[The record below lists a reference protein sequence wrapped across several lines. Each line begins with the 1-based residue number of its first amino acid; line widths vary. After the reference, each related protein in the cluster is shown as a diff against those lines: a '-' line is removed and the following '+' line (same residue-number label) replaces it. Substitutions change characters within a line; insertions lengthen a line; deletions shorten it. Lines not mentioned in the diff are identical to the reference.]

1 MRLLERLR
9 QFVKRWVLEGTI
21 VREVDTSRENINYVT
36 TSEAWTTSWVRAA
49 LKRIADAVS
58 SVSLVVYDA
67 KGNRLPDNHPAVA
80 LLDRPNER
88 QTTYEIMEK
97 TTYDLLLTGNAYWFI
112 TERDPSGKPRQ
123 LLYVPAELVKPQMQ
137 GLQIVGYQLS
147 TLDGVRDL
155 SVDDVVHFVVS
166 TPFSPIGE
174 SPIQAIATAIKL
186 DREVMGFNFELF
198 KNGAFPSV
206 LMWLPTSLQEAE
218 LQRLREQIRAQF
230 GRGQRHNWFIAG
242 GVGKD
247 AKIEAFPA
255 MPKDMAFE
263 VLRRMN
269 REEILS
275 VLGVPPAL
283 VGIFEYANYAN
294 SREQM
299 KIFWRDTVVPLLRR
313 IENTITH
320 QLLQQF
326 EKGLWCQFDLSSVE
340 ALKTDLNEL
349 SQALQRLVQ
358 FGILTINEAREIIGR
373 DNPVPWG
380 DEWWGPPTYLPLA
393 SMQEIPET
401 SKVKDFVRIRRWSD
415 FVRYQHFIERNMH
428 DAVKDYADRLRF
440 RLRQRLRDLYAPK
453 GLTMKQLQLVFDID
467 EEASDLWE
475 ALSPHLDNANEVGV
489 RALRTLFGIAPDLT
503 LYDARV
509 TARMLRQERRIRWI
523 SETTWERL
531 REALAEGLE
540 AGEGIEG
547 LMRRVDEVIG
557 ELETWRGERIARTES
572 AAALNGAFN
581 DGMIAGGVRRK
592 MWIAALDERTR
603 PSHEAAN
610 GQIREVGE
618 PFEVGSALLHYPGE
632 PMGPPQEVI
641 NCRCTLVPVD

>member
-1 MRLLERLR
+1 
-9 QFVKRWVLEGTI
+9 
-21 VREVDTSRENINYVT
+21 
-36 TSEAWTTSWVRAA
+36 
-49 LKRIADAVS
+49 
-58 SVSLVVYDA
+58 
-67 KGNRLPDNHPAVA
+67 
-80 LLDRPNER
+80 
-88 QTTYEIMEK
+88 
-97 TTYDLLLTGNAYWFI
+97 
-112 TERDPSGKPRQ
+112 
-123 LLYVPAELVKPQMQ
+123 
-137 GLQIVGYQLS
+137 
-147 TLDGVRDL
+147 
-155 SVDDVVHFVVS
+155 
-166 TPFSPIGE
+166 
-174 SPIQAIATAIKL
+174 
-186 DREVMGFNFELF
+186 
-198 KNGAFPSV
+198 
-206 LMWLPTSLQEAE
+206 
-218 LQRLREQIRAQF
+218 
-230 GRGQRHNWFIAG
+230 
-242 GVGKD
+242 
-247 AKIEAFPA
+247 
-255 MPKDMAFE
+255 
-263 VLRRMN
+263 
-269 REEILS
+269 
-275 VLGVPPAL
+275 
-283 VGIFEYANYAN
+283 
-294 SREQM
+294 
-299 KIFWRDTVVPLLRR
+299 LRR

-340 ALKTDLNEL
+340 ALKADLNEL

-401 SKVKDFVRIRRWSD
+401 SKVKDFARIRRWSD

-540 AGEGIEG
+540 VGEGIEG
-547 LMRRVDEVIG
+547 LMRRVDEVVG

-592 MWIAALDERTR
+592 MWVAALDERTR
-603 PSHEAAN
+603 PSHEAAH

-618 PFEVGSALLHYPGE
+618 PFEVGGALLH
-632 PMGPPQEVI
+632 
-641 NCRCTLVPVD
+641 

>member
-9 QFVKRWVLEGTI
+9 NFVKRWLLEGTM
-21 VREVDTSRENINYVT
+21 VREIEYDKEDIRLVT
-36 TSEAWTTSWVRAA
+36 TLEAWTTSWVRAA
-49 LKRIADAVS
+49 LKRIADAVA

-67 KGNRLPDNHPAVA
+67 KGNQLPDSHPAVA

-97 TTYDLLLTGNAYWFI
+97 MTYDLLLTGNAYWFI
-112 TERDPSGKPRQ
+112 TERDASKRPSQ
-123 LLYVPAELVKPQMQ
+123 LLYVPSELVQPRLQ
-137 GLQIVGYQLS
+137 GLQVVGYTLT
-147 TLDGVRDL
+147 TLDGVMEFNA
-155 SVDDVVHFVVS
+155 DDVVHF
-166 TPFSPIGE
+166 TIASPLSAIGE
-174 SPIQAIATAIKL
+174 SPIYAVAAAIKL
-186 DREVMGFNFELF
+186 DREAMAFNYEMF
-198 KNGAFPSV
+198 KNGAVPAV
-206 LMWLPTSLQEAE
+206 LMWLPHALDDQQI
-218 LQRLREQIRAQF
+218 QRLREQIRAQF
-230 GRGQRHNWFIAG
+230 GRGQRHNWFIASG
-242 GVGKD
+242 LGKD

-263 VLRRMN
+263 ALRKMN

-294 SREQM
+294 SREQL

-326 EKGLWCQFDLSSVE
+326 DKGLWCQFDLSSVE
-340 ALKTDLNEL
+340 ALKVDLNEL
-349 SQALQRLVQ
+349 SQGLVRLVQ

-393 SMQEIPET
+393 SLQEIPET
-401 SKVKDFVRIRRWSD
+401 QKVKDMVRLRRWTD

-428 DAVKDYADRLRF
+428 DAVKDYADRMRA
-440 RLRQRLRDLYAPK
+440 RLRQRLRDIYAPK
-453 GLTMKQLQLVFDID
+453 GLTLKQFELLFDID
-467 EEASDLWE
+467 EEATDLWE
-475 ALSPHLDNANEVGV
+475 ALSPHIRDASETGV
-489 RALRTLFGIAPDLT
+489 RALRTLFGIAPDMS
-503 LYDARV
+503 LYDART
-509 TARMLRQERRIRWI
+509 TARLLRQERRIRWI

-540 AGEGIEG
+540 AGEGIDG
-547 LMRRVDEVIG
+547 LIRRVDEVVG
-557 ELETWRGERIARTES
+557 ELTTWRGERIARTES
-572 AAALNGAFN
+572 AAALNGAFM
-581 DGMIAGGVRRK
+581 DGMMAGGVRRK
-592 MWIAALDERTR
+592 MWVAALDERTR
-603 PSHEAAN
+603 VSHEAAH

-618 PFEVGSALLHYPGE
+618 PFQVGDALLHYPSE
-632 PMGPPQEVI
+632 PQGPPHEVI
-641 NCRCTLVPVD
+641 NCRCTVVPVD